1 MAFFMDQIRTMLP
14 VLGLDF
20 LREQRKPKATTG
32 QPGAEPETSPVFS
45 MEIAKHGIRAPAQE
59 VDGEFYVLAGSRARD
74 QWASRYASYQALHQ
88 PLTEDGVLASG
99 ASCGVTFTAAQPV

>member
-32 QPGAEPETSPVFS
+32 QPVAEPETSPVFS
-45 MEIAKHGIRAPAQE
+45 MEIAKHGIRAHAQE
-59 VDGEFYVLAGSRARD
+59 EDGEFYVLAGSRARD
-74 QWASRYASYQALHQ
+74 QWTSRDRTTTRLNSSHVAISYAILCFQKR
-88 PLTEDGVLASG
+88 T
-99 ASCGVTFTAAQPV
+99 